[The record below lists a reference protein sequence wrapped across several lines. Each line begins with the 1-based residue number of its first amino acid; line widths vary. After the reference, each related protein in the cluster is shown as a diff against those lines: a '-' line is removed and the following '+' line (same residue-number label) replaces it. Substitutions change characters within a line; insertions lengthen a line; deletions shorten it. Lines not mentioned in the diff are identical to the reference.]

1 MNHTDMHKPETAPE
15 EVDEFSPENLTV
27 KARNRRLDEIETDCM
42 GNCFS
47 DADPGL

>member
-1 MNHTDMHKPETAPE
+1 MTDFDNLDAFYLNDESEGP
-15 EVDEFSPENLTV
+15 DEFSPESV
-27 KARNRRLDEIETDCM
+27 FGEDTDCL

>member
-1 MNHTDMHKPETAPE
+1 MIHPATTPEPE
-15 EVDEFSPENLTV
+15 ETDEFSPEIIKEKLP
-27 KARNRRLDEIETDCM
+27 RLRTDEIETDCL

>member
-1 MNHTDMHKPETAPE
+1 MNHTDTAPKQVEPE
-15 EVDEFSPENLTV
+15 ETDEFSPENLTV
-27 KARNRRLDEIETDCM
+27 KARNRRLDEIETDCL